1 MDTIKKTFGKLIW
14 QHRKKQNLPL
24 SKVVAFFEID
34 TSTLIKFEKNLRHIN
49 CEHITKLAEL
59 FALDEHELLVLYL
72 SGRINKHL
80 INRLFDRDTLI
91 LQAYNINFL
100 FVVAAY
106 IQSSS
111 TQKEQFKKNTRT
123 FFRSKLIA
131 YLNKNF
137 EFKKIISDDIEQF
150 VEQNFRKLQGKIYRP
165 SGWEN
170 ELLLAVEN
178 GTSVFEDFEN
188 CKIESYDLS
197 I

>member
-1 MDTIKKTFGKLIW
+1 M
-14 QHRKKQNLPL
+14 RK
-24 SKVVAFFEID
+24 VAALLDID
-34 TSTLIKFEKNLRHIN
+34 TNTLAKFEKTHRHSN
-49 CEHITKLAEL
+49 REHITNLPGL
-59 FALDEHELLVLYL
+59 FALDEQELLMLYL
-72 SGRINKHL
+72 SNRRNKHF

-106 IQSSS
+106 IQSST

-123 FFRSKLIA
+123 VFRSKLIA

-170 ELLLAVEN
+170 ELLIAVEK
-178 GTSVFEDFEN
+178 GTIVFEDFEN
-188 CKIESYDLS
+188 
-197 I
+197 